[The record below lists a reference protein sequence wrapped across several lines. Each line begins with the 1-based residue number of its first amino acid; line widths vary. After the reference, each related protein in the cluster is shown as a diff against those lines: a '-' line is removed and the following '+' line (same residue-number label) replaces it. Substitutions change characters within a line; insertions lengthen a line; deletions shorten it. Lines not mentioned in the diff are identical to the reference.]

1 MSDDDR
7 PGRDVAS
14 RAALHR
20 VKNAAIA
27 LLGELDE
34 LPSAARER
42 IGATAQDA
50 DRVGFL
56 AHRALWSS
64 TADLNQRGEDD
75 LTRRDVIDRA
85 RRRDTHS
92 VAELQLITN
101 SLQVSQHFWR
111 AVWPDATVE
120 RWTEFTDADALEF
133 LSITPSA
140 GPTLKFL
147 AATTNAAITSVN
159 LSVTTDADAAA
170 RLREAGFEVTADG
183 TSAVD
188 MNATEATIHLEVP

>member
-1 MSDDDR
+1 MSNDDR
-7 PGRDVAS
+7 PGRDIAS

-20 VKNAAIA
+20 VMNAAIA

-50 DRVGFL
+50 ERLGFL

-64 TADLNQRGEDD
+64 TADLNQRDEDD
-75 LTRRDVIDRA
+75 LTRRDVIDQA
-85 RRRDTHS
+85 RRRDTDS

-101 SLQVSQHFWR
+101 SLQVTQHFWH
-111 AVWPDATVE
+111 AVWPAAEVE
-120 RWTEFTDADALEF
+120 RWTESTDADALEF

-159 LSVTTDADAAA
+159 LSVTADADAAA
-170 RLREAGFEVTADG
+170 RLREGGFKVSADG
-183 TSAVD
+183 TRAVD
-188 MNATEATIHLEVP
+188 VNATDATIRLEIP